1 MASISRLL
9 LMNSAD
15 PVPDLPV
22 LYSFRRCPYAMRARL
37 ALRQA
42 GVSVEIREISLRDK
56 PAALRA
62 ASPKATVPV
71 LLLPD
76 GQVLEQSLDIMCW
89 ALAQADPAAWAGA
102 APWADNQALIE
113 LNDGVFKRLLD
124 IYKYPQR
131 QAAADAASGTAI
143 AAAARDAAVLQ
154 VLAPWDAAL
163 RHQAYLLGPRC
174 SVADM
179 AVLPFVRQFAAVDAA
194 WFETAP
200 LPSLRTWLQQRV
212 SEPLFRAVMEKQ
224 PVWQPS

>member
-1 MASISRLL
+1 MKID
-9 LMNSAD
+9 D
-15 PVPDLPV
+15 PELPV

-42 GVSVEIREISLRDK
+42 GVSVEIREILLRDK
-56 PAALRA
+56 PTALRA

-71 LLLPD
+71 LLLPG

-89 ALAQADPAAWAGA
+89 ALQQADPAQWLLA
-102 APWADNQALIE
+102 ASWADQQMLIT
-113 LNDGVFKRLLD
+113 LNDGLFKRLLD

-131 QAAADAASGTAI
+131 QAAAAITAELGKAAI

-163 RHQAYLLGPRC
+163 RRHAYLLGPRC

-179 AVLPFVRQFAAVDAA
+179 ALLPFVRQFAAVDPA
-194 WFETAP
+194 WFEAAP
-200 LPSLRTWLQQRV
+200 LPSLRAWLQQRV
-212 SEPLFRAVMEKQ
+212 SEPLFLAVMEKQ

>member
-1 MASISRLL
+1 
-9 LMNSAD
+9 MNPAD
-15 PVPDLPV
+15 PVPHLPV

-42 GVSVEIREISLRDK
+42 GVSVEIREILLRDK

-62 ASPKATVPV
+62 ASSKATVPV
-71 LLLPD
+71 LLLPG

-89 ALAQADPAAWAGA
+89 ALQQADPAQWLLA
-102 APWADNQALIE
+102 APWADQQTLIT

-131 QAAADAASGTAI
+131 QAGAAELGNAAI

-154 VLAPWDAAL
+154 VLTPWDASL
-163 RHQAYLLGPRC
+163 RRQAYLLGSRC

-179 AVLPFVRQFAAVDAA
+179 AVLPFVRQFAAVDPA
-194 WFETAP
+194 WFDAAP
-200 LPSLRTWLQQRV
+200 LPSLRAWLQQRV
-212 SEPLFRAVMEKQ
+212 SEPLFTAVMEKL
-224 PVWQPS
+224 PVWQAAA